1 MMKKLMMIATMLVA
15 ALSASAQNEDLRNEL
30 SLSYGFGSASVIGD
44 GIGEGFVRAIFSDTE
59 NENDFIF
66 GPISVEYFRHFNN
79 PRLAIGGILS
89 YSKWDTDILKR
100 SNKEKVGE
108 CKRSF
113 FAIMPSFKYYWVN
126 KNSFGLYCKGAAGVG
141 FLSTDE
147 KGESNRSDSGTYF
160 MFQITPV
167 GLEFGSA
174 FRGFAE
180 FGFGDQG
187 FLCAGLRYKL

>member
-1 MMKKLMMIATMLVA
+1 MKKLMMIATMLVA
-15 ALSASAQNEDLRNEL
+15 ALSASAQNEDLRNEV

-66 GPISVEYFRHFNN
+66 GPISIEYFRHFNN

-100 SNKEKVGE
+100 SSKEKVGE

-113 FAIMPSFKYYWVN
+113 FSIMPSIKYYWIN
-126 KNSFGLYCKGAAGVG
+126 KNSFGLYSKAAAGAG
-141 FLSTDE
+141 FLSTKE
-147 KGESNRSDSGTYF
+147 KGQNNSSDSGTYF
-160 MFQITPV
+160 MFQLSLAGV
-167 GLEFGSA
+167 EFGSA

-180 FGFGDQG
+180 FGFGNQG
-187 FLCAGLRYKL
+187 ILMAGVRYKF